1 MVYVRFTLIT
11 DSKED
16 MDNKVNALKILCD
29 NNGLNLSQSYF
40 INSYRKTH
48 AKGNPDQD
56 IDYRFTLDIEKNKGI
71 TYNNI
76 YHMVNSIQ
84 PCRYTII
91 R

>member
-1 MVYVRFTLIT
+1 MAYVRFTLIT
-11 DSKED
+11 DNKED
-16 MDNKVNALKILCD
+16 MDNKVNALKTLCD
-29 NNGLNLSQSYF
+29 NNGLNLTQSYF
-40 INSYRKTH
+40 IGSYRKTH